1 MSPAAPRFP
10 TDTEI
15 IDAFLERG
23 IDTVCT
29 VEDSAMA
36 TMDQYLCDLEAKGK
50 VTRWVLPSERSIP
63 AVATGRWLATG
74 KLTLMSMQNTGLT
87 NAMDYLRT
95 LMTVH
100 RIPGIV
106 ISGWRGHDPVLDH
119 SEPHILI
126 GDVTDAD
133 ARNTFEASCI
143 FGHRDGADLLNETK
157 DAIDSALRGDLA
169 ILRVSPSGFAKTCTL
184 QPLKDSAIPYSDP
197 ECYAE
202 CARRKGKPF
211 REVQKEP
218 LMTRDDAL
226 LHLHE
231 MMKPL
236 DPFYIVGNGFNPRAM
251 QALRITERTFENS
264 GAMGSS
270 LGIAWGAAKSNPD
283 QVFVAIDG
291 DQNAIMNE
299 MDKVIAHDY
308 PGNLFWFILNNGTG
322 ESVAPT
328 PSLPLSPWHYDLAH
342 VINTTNGLVGSFD
355 YPRLD
360 DSGLKFDPQE
370 AKTLAAKIG
379 NLPAQAH
386 LARRLL
392 SRDNN
397 KAR

>member
-1 MSPAAPRFP
+1 MSSTTLRFP

-23 IDTVCT
+23 MDTICT

-36 TMDQYLCDLEAKGK
+36 TMDQYLCDLEAKGQA
-50 VTRWVLPSERSIP
+50 TRWVLPSERSIP
-63 AVATGRWLATG
+63 AVAAGRWLATG
-74 KLTLMSMQNTGLT
+74 RLTLMSMQNTGLT
-87 NAMDYLRT
+87 NAMDSLRT

-106 ISGWRGHDPVLDH
+106 ISGWRGHDPALDH

-126 GDVTDAD
+126 GDLTDAD

-143 FGHRDGADLLNETK
+143 FGHRDGAELLNETK
-157 DAIDSALRGDLA
+157 AAIDSALRGDLS
-169 ILRVSPSGFAKTCTL
+169 ILRVSPAGFARTCTL
-184 QPLKDSAIPYSDP
+184 RPLKDSSIPYPDP
-197 ECYAE
+197 EGYA
-202 CARRKGKPF
+202 ARARKKGKPF
-211 REVQKEP
+211 REVHKEP
-218 LMTRDDAL
+218 LMTRDQAL
-226 LHLHE
+226 RHLHDL
-231 MMKPL
+231 MKSR

-270 LGIAWGAAKSNPD
+270 LAIAWGAAKSNPE

-308 PGNLFWFILNNGTG
+308 PENLFWFILNNGTG

-328 PSLPLSPWHYDLAH
+328 PSLPLSPWYYDLAY
-342 VINTTNGLVGSFD
+342 VINTTNGLPGSFH
-355 YPRLD
+355 YPRID
-360 DSGLKFDPQE
+360 DSGLKFDSRE
-370 AKTLAAKIG
+370 AKALAAKMG

-386 LARRLL
+386 LARKML
-392 SRDNN
+392 SRQDG
-397 KAR
+397 A

>member
-1 MSPAAPRFP
+1 MPPVTANLP
-10 TDTEI
+10 TDMEI
-15 IDAFLERG
+15 IDTLLERG

-36 TMDQYLCDLEAKGK
+36 TMDQYLCNLAETGK

-63 AVATGRWLATG
+63 AVAAGRWLATG
-74 KLTLMSMQNTGLT
+74 KLTLMSMQNTGLS

-95 LMTVH
+95 LMAVH
-100 RIPGIV
+100 QILGIV
-106 ISGWRGHDPVLDH
+106 MSGWRGHDPVLDN
-119 SEPHILI
+119 SEPHILV
-126 GDVTDAD
+126 GEVTDAD
-133 ARNTFEASCI
+133 ARNTFESKYI
-143 FGHRDGADLLNETK
+143 FGDLNGEHLLEETK
-157 DAIDSALRGDLA
+157 AAVDSALRGNLS
-169 ILRVSPSGFAKTCTL
+169 ILRVSPVGFSKTCTL
-184 QPLKDSAIPYSDP
+184 RPLDDSSITYPNP
-197 ECYAE
+197 EKYA
-202 CARRKGKPF
+202 ARARKKGKPF
-211 REVQKEP
+211 RDVQKEP

-231 MMKPL
+231 LMKPL

-251 QALRITERTFENS
+251 QALRITDMTFENS

-308 PGNLFWFILNNGTG
+308 PENLFWFILNNGTG

-328 PSLPLSPWHYDLAH
+328 PSIPLSPWHYDLAH
-342 VINTTNGLVGSFD
+342 VINTTNGLPGSFH
-355 YPRLD
+355 YPRID
-360 DSGLKFDPQE
+360 NSGLKFDSQE
-370 AKTLAAKIG
+370 AKELAANIG

-386 LARRLL
+386 LARKLL
-392 SRDNN
+392 SGKRI
-397 KAR
+397 RG